1 MRPSTGGE
9 PSRDGRLQKERQG
22 HRKNHQQWLE
32 VLALALP
39 QTSCVSLGKSL
50 DLSKPQFLHLKM
62 GNHNSTYLLELY
74 DEMTSLCNVF
84 DTVPVIAN
92 EAETVS
98 FLRVRSQFLFVFIS
112 PASSTVLG
120 TSQCSTTTVGTK
132 LNRIMG
138 REGIAEKGPT
148 GDEMGRWIEPECEGP

>member
-1 MRPSTGGE
+1 
-9 PSRDGRLQKERQG
+9 
-22 HRKNHQQWLE
+22 
-32 VLALALP
+32 
-39 QTSCVSLGKSL
+39 
-50 DLSKPQFLHLKM
+50 M

-74 DEMTSLCNVF
+74 DEMTSLCNVS
-84 DTVPVIAN
+84 DTVPVITN

-98 FLRVRSQFLFVFIS
+98 FLRVRSQFLFIFIS

-148 GDEMGRWIEPECEGP
+148 GDEMGQVD

>member
-1 MRPSTGGE
+1 
-9 PSRDGRLQKERQG
+9 
-22 HRKNHQQWLE
+22 
-32 VLALALP
+32 
-39 QTSCVSLGKSL
+39 
-50 DLSKPQFLHLKM
+50 M
-62 GNHNSTYLLELY
+62 GNHNTTYLLELY

-84 DTVPVIAN
+84 DTVPVITN